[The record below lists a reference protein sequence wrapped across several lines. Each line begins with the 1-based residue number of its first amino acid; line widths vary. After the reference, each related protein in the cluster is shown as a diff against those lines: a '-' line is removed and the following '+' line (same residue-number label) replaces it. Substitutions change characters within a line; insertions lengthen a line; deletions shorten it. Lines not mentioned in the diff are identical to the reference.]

1 MRLKN
6 AGRYYTDKIVGP
18 VGKIVDRVLVG
29 KPNGKGHFL
38 KSQNV

>member
-18 VGKIVDRVLVG
+18 VGKIVDRVLIG
-29 KPNGKGHFL
+29 KLNGRGHFL
-38 KSQNV
+38 KSQNA